1 MKEHAALQIDK
12 LNIRY
17 GQLEVVRSINLNLKK
32 EEVVCL
38 LGPNGCGKSSL
49 LQAIIGLTP
58 YQGFIF
64 TSTAKIDFVSQ
75 NPSIMLL
82 PWLTNKQNIV
92 FPSSIKEI
100 DERLLE
106 ELLEFRNNYP
116 YELSGGMA
124 QLVLLTR
131 ALLHHSSLILLD
143 EPFKS
148 LDFSIAKNLYKKV
161 RDLFE
166 KYTQT
171 VLFVSHN
178 IDEAL
183 FLADRIIVLSEK
195 PTQIK
200 KEILV
205 PFGNERELGIL
216 NSVHF
221 SELRKE
227 VLNECLH

>member
-106 ELLEFRNNYP
+106 ELLEFTKLKEFRNNYP

-166 KYTQT
+166 KYTPT
-171 VLFVSHN
+171 VLFFSP
-178 IDEAL
+178 IGL
-183 FLADRIIVLSEK
+183 SFFLKNQHKSRKRFWYL
-195 PTQIK
+195 
-200 KEILV
+200 LV
-205 PFGNERELGIL
+205 TRE
-216 NSVHF
+216 NWEF
-221 SELRKE
+221 
-227 VLNECLH
+227 